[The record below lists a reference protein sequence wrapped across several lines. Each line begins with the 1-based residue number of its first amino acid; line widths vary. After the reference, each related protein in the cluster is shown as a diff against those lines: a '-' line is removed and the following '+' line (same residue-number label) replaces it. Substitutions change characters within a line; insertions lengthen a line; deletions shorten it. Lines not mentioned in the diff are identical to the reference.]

1 MLRVRRYKENIMK
14 DNRVSTNQQAQE
26 KQPQERP
33 LVKWFWRLVKVFN
46 LVTNIANMFEGGE

>member
-1 MLRVRRYKENIMK
+1 MK